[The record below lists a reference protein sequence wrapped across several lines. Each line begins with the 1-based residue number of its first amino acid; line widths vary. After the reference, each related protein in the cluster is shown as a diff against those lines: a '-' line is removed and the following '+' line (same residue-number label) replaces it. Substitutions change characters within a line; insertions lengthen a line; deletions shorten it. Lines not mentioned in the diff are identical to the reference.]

1 MLGRDRIIKEPSY
14 KRPFSPRDFRGYF
27 TWSKVLTESLSA
39 NLYHACHRKEL
50 EGILKK
56 GALQLRSKWSIRL
69 PEHGLC
75 EVPGVWTGLNYF
87 TGGNRYGPFLIEFPL
102 HVLNGRRF
110 MAFRREDSDRNRYFF
125 VQYEA
130 QIPIFS
136 FKGEV
141 WRRVRARA
149 YFHKYKQGRYCRKPG
164 AIYDIVLTQMVPF
177 RHARSVKA
185 VSHPSCIPGKCSGL
199 CLRHAREQLIDIAV
213 DEFASRLEENG
224 ILRQMIRKFPDLEG
238 ETVEVT
244 ME

>member
-1 MLGRDRIIKEPSY
+1 MKEPSY

-50 EGILKK
+50 EDILKK

-75 EVPGVWTGLNYF
+75 EVPGVWAGLNYF
-87 TGGNRYGPFLIEFPL
+87 NSGNLYGPFLIEFPL
-102 HVLNGRRF
+102 HVLNGIRF
-110 MAFRREDSDRNRYFF
+110 MAFRRKDSDRNRYFF

-130 QIPIFS
+130 RIPIFS
-136 FKGEV
+136 FDGEA
-141 WRRVRARA
+141 WRRIRPKA
-149 YFHKYKQGRYCRKPG
+149 YFDKDKKGRYSHKPG
-164 AIYDIVLTQMVPF
+164 AIYDIILTQTVPF
-177 RHARSVKA
+177 QFARSVEA
-185 VSHPSCIPGKCSGL
+185 VSHPSCISGKCSGL
-199 CLRHAREQLIDIAV
+199 SLRHARKQMVDIAI
-213 DEFASRLEENG
+213 DEFDSRLEENG

-238 ETVEVT
+238 KTVEVT

>member
-1 MLGRDRIIKEPSY
+1 MKEPSY

-27 TWSKVLTESLSA
+27 KWTKVLTESLSA
-39 NLYHACHRKEL
+39 NLYHACHREEL
-50 EGILKK
+50 EDILKK
-56 GALQLRSKWSIRL
+56 GTLQLRSRWSIRL

-87 TGGNRYGPFLIEFPL
+87 RNGNRYGPFLIEFPL
-102 HVLNGRRF
+102 GVLNGRRF
-110 MAFRREDSDRNRYFF
+110 MAFRRKDSDRNRYFF

-130 QIPIFS
+130 LIPIFS

-141 WRRVRARA
+141 WRRVWPKA
-149 YFHKYKQGRYCRKPG
+149 YFDKNKKGLFSCKPG
-164 AIYDIVLTQMVPF
+164 AIYDIVLTQTVSF
-177 RHARSVKA
+177 HQARSVKA
-185 VSHPSCIPGKCSGL
+185 VLHPSCIPRKCHGL
-199 CLRHAREQLIDIAV
+199 RLRHGREQMIDIAI
-213 DEFASRLEENG
+213 DEFSSHLEENG